1 MLITRF
7 KLIRRQKFIE
17 NIFRQTL
24 SNGRQSLKI
33 SSRFSKQSSPD
44 YFLPIMTAQPSQLT
58 TDNAT
63 GVKPETEK
71 TNDALTP
78 VDLDD
83 YDINA
88 GEDDLGMSL
97 EDEIANKKLAA
108 RRKIEMYWEK
118 KRLQEQLGDLEEID
132 FDF

>member
-44 YFLPIMTAQPSQLT
+44 YFLPIMTAQPSRPT